1 MGLGTVDSNNG
12 LYLSIAG
19 GFIWNRKAD
28 KDDPNYATQTYV
40 KADKTEGERAGARY
54 ADLDGMIVGVEFR
67 THDEY
72 GQNLNMTFE
81 ANDQR
86 YIISISTNNR
96 YSQDAMKALLN
107 ADLTKPIYMKP
118 YDFVGSDKRRAMG
131 ISFRQGGE
139 KINLKVD
146 DVPTKEKEWFA
157 TAAKK
162 DIRRFFEDLNDWF
175 VAEVE
180 EKVCPQFSALP
191 PKKVEKKTEKKVEKE
206 EEIQESKA
214 VAKATPL
221 KMKQALKKYISEN
234 YEGQTLP
241 ALGKEEL
248 IQWYELS
255 MAEEELPF
263 EDQDDADAEV
273 EGDDLDD
280 ELSKLL

>member
-28 KDDPNYATQTYV
+28 QSDPNYAVQAFV

-54 ADLDGMIVGVEFR
+54 ADLDGMVVGVEFR

-118 YDFVGSDKRRAMG
+118 YDFVGKDKRRAMG

-139 KINLKVD
+139 KIDLRVD
-146 DVPTKEKEWFA
+146 NVPTKEKEWFA

-180 EKVCPQFSALP
+180 EKVCPQFGALP
-191 PKKVEKKTEKKVEKE
+191 PKAKPEAPTKKVAKE
-206 EEIQESKA
+206 EKA
-214 VAKATPL
+214 APKEEVAKATPL
-221 KMKQALKKYISEN
+221 KMKQALKKYIEEN

-241 ALGKEEL
+241 SLGKEEL
-248 IQWYELS
+248 VTWYNLS
-255 MAEEELPF
+255 VEMEDLPF
-263 EDQDDADAEV
+263 EDEDDSDEV
-273 EGDDLDD
+273 DSDDLDD
-280 ELSKLL
+280 QLSKLL